1 MQPFETSRRGQP
13 SGSSPTAE
21 PSVPDLMSNI
31 LGHASKLM
39 RTELRLARGEVTS
52 KVKEAGIGLGLLAGS
67 VVLGLAS
74 VVMLLVTIMAVL
86 AALGV
91 PVWLAAFL
99 ALLLGLGGTAGLAWA
114 GFQRLKADEMLPE
127 RTLRQLQRDRQMVKE
142 EVQ

>member
-1 MQPFETSRRGQP
+1 
-13 SGSSPTAE
+13 
-21 PSVPDLMSNI
+21 MSNI

>member
-1 MQPFETSRRGQP
+1 MPPLETPQRGRRLETSTT
-13 SGSSPTAE
+13 SE

-31 LGHASKLM
+31 LGQATKLM

-52 KVKEAGIGLGLLAGS
+52 KVMEAGIGLGLLAGS
-67 VVLGLAS
+67 LVLGLAS
-74 VVMLLVTIMAVL
+74 VVMLLVTVMAIL

-114 GFQRLKADEMLPE
+114 GLQRLKADEMLPE

-142 EVQ
+142 EVR